1 MVGES
6 LARVLCHDARRRG
19 GLANRDCDV
28 VDAPQSVD
36 RVRLRVSRD
45 VEIEL
50 LERVQQGAP
59 PALRSGVLAAGQGVV
74 PVAAPEERPGGA

>member
-28 VDAPQSVD
+28 VDAQQTVD
-36 RVRLRVSRD
+36 RVRQLGSRD

-50 LERVQQGAP
+50 LERASK
-59 PALRSGVLAAGQGVV
+59 SGSDVIW
-74 PVAAPEERPGGA
+74 EEESKAF